1 MRKNLAPDTRAIA
14 IRIKKRPRGKSFEA
28 GNGYGAEFR
37 FKKGMPSANPSG
49 RPRCKEISKALRQ
62 RLESE
67 KSLPAKTGAEK
78 IAKVW
83 EEQARRGNIAAI
95 VSLANRVEGCPATT
109 IVNNGPDNLD
119 VLIGL
124 MNEEHE
130 QLGSPEGMRMLPS
143 AEIEEATP

>member
-1 MRKNLAPDTRAIA
+1 MSRKLAPDTRVIA
-14 IRIKKRPRGKSFEA
+14 VRIKRKPRGKSFQP
-28 GNGYGAEFR
+28 GNGFGSEFR

-62 RLESE
+62 RLESD
-67 KSLPAKTGAEK
+67 KPLPAKTGAEK

-95 VSLANRVEGCPATT
+95 VALANRVEGCPATT
-109 IVNNGPDNLD
+109 IINNGPDNLD

-130 QLGSPEGMRMLPS
+130 RLGQPEGMIPRLP
-143 AEIEEATP
+143 EGDEQEAS